1 MKKYHKIFFILPLL
15 VVACHSN
22 SSKRLQLGK
31 FTVKIID
38 VENGRYGYD
47 IYKDTSLLIHQ
58 PVIPAA
64 SGNSGFITEKDAEG
78 VAKLVVTKISSR
90 HAPSITK
97 GELDSL
103 KVVHQ

>member
-1 MKKYHKIFFILPLL
+1 MKKYYKILLILPLL
-15 VVACHSN
+15 AVACNSN

-38 VENGRYGYD
+38 VDDRKYGYD
-47 IYKDTSLLIHQ
+47 IYKDTALLIHQ

-64 SGNSGFITEKDAEG
+64 SGNSGFMTEKDAEA